1 MSSIGFIAVRRDGGL
16 SPIMTTQEFLKDQT
30 PRAGFWRVRAKHTD
44 KQTHEIAA
52 VVPPSQQGRDGDLS
66 SPNPVVVPAITPSK
80 LNKKARNDAIVAA
93 YLAGDLLG
101 AITEKYG
108 ISDGTVYYALA
119 KAGISPKR
127 NSEAQVQD
135 QVKATPET
143 PPSPEPAAE
152 KARVAAPVSVT
163 SETAGTGANILVAE
177 SVDPTPR
184 RDASPMLPVHLPE
197 NGSGPALPFERT
209 PEPAVAKAKPAAPIG
224 SNWIAQRF
232 ERFAAAV
239 AYLKTHNVGVQV
251 VNKDA
256 DIKKYLV
263 SSHGFAT
270 FFHEEVLEIA
280 MDKGWVG

>member
-1 MSSIGFIAVRRDGGL
+1 MASIGFIAVRRDGGL
-16 SPIMTTQEFLKDQT
+16 SPMMTLPEFIADTT
-30 PRAGFWRVRAKHTD
+30 PRAGFWRVRAKQTD
-44 KQTHEIAA
+44 KQTYIQTHEIAA
-52 VVPPSQQGRDGDLS
+52 VVPPPQQGRDGDLS
-66 SPNPVVVPAITPSK
+66 SPDTVVVPAISLSK
-80 LNKKARNDAIVAA
+80 LDKMARNEAIVAA
-93 YLAGDLLG
+93 YLAGDPLK
-101 AITEKYG
+101 AITEEHQV
-108 ISDGTVYYALA
+108 SDGTVYYVLG
-119 KAGISPKR
+119 KAGLSPKR
-127 NSEAQVQD
+127 QDRSEITD
-135 QVKATPET
+135 QVEATPET
-143 PPSPEPAAE
+143 
-152 KARVAAPVSVT
+152 ARVAAPVSVT
-163 SETAGTGANILVAE
+163 RKTADTGANILVKE
-177 SVDPTPR
+177 SADPTPR

-209 PEPAVAKAKPAAPIG
+209 PEPAVAKPKPAAPIG

-256 DIKKYLV
+256 DIKKYRV